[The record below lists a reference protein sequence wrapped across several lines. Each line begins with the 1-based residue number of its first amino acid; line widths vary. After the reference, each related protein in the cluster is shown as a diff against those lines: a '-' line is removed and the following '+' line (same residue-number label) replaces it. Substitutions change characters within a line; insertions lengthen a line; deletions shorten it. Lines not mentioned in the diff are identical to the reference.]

1 MTVNQHN
8 NYFRLLAAILFS
20 IGLFSSCSSLRTKEY
35 LSDKKGKVGVGFYNV
50 ENLFDT
56 IDSPDVRDEDF
67 TPNGKYLWSTQRYS
81 DKLERLSTVIE
92 QIGEGE
98 LTDGLAILGLAEI
111 ENRSV
116 VEDLISTRKLTPRNY
131 QIVHYDSPDK
141 RGIDVGFI
149 YQPNYFVLESSK
161 PYTLKIEGKDD
172 FFSRDQLLVSGNL
185 LGERCHFIVCHWP
198 SRRGGE
204 KESSYLREAAGKL
217 AKSIIDSI
225 QTAEKGAAK
234 IVLMG
239 DLNDDPKNR
248 SVKEELNTNGKL
260 IELNENQLFNPFEE
274 ILDRGVG
281 TLKWRGDWFLFDQI
295 LISSNLA
302 NNETASL
309 KYHKAEVFNKDF
321 IRQQD
326 DGPYNGYPW
335 RTFAGKKYLEGYS
348 DHFPTYI
355 VLSKEKIK

>member
-1 MTVNQHN
+1 MADNQLKN
-8 NYFRLLAAILFS
+8 TIIFVSFILVS
-20 IGLFSSCSSLRTKEY
+20 AGILSSCSSMRASKNAHV
-35 LSDKKGKVGVGFYNV
+35 KQVQVGVGFYNV

-56 IDSPDVRDEDF
+56 INTPDVRDDDF
-67 TPNGKYLWSTQRYS
+67 TPSGKNLWNTQRYS
-81 DKLERLSTVIE
+81 EKLERLSTVI
-92 QIGEGE
+92 QQLGVDE
-98 LTDGLAILGLAEI
+98 LTDGLAVLGLAEI

-116 VEDLISTRKLTPRNY
+116 VEDLISTQKLASRNY

-149 YQPNYFVLESSK
+149 YQPNYFKLESSHS
-161 PYTLKIEGKDD
+161 YTLKIEGKED
-172 FFSRDQLLVSGNL
+172 FFSRDQLLVSGDL
-185 LGERCHFIVCHWP
+185 LGERFHFIVCHWP

-204 KESSYLREAAGKL
+204 QESSYLREAAGEL

-225 QTAEKGAAK
+225 QTAEKGSAK
-234 IVLMG
+234 IILMG

-248 SVKEELNTNGKL
+248 SVKVKLNTTSDL
-260 IELNENQLFNPFEE
+260 SELNENQLFNPFEE
-274 ILDRGVG
+274 ILDGGVG

-295 LISSNLA
+295 LLSSTLA
-302 NNETASL
+302 ANETASL
-309 KYHKAEVFNKDF
+309 KYHRAEVFNKDF

-326 DGPYNGYPW
+326 AGPYTGYPW

-355 VLSKEKIK
+355 VLSKGKMK